1 MTPAKAPVP
10 GPSGSFTGRS
20 RIGRLLAIC
29 GVQFIATAGASGVEA
44 QTLREALQRA
54 YQTNPVFRAQQRTV
68 PAAAAS
74 VDRARAGY
82 FPRISASADYG
93 INDLSSSSTGSA
105 GSISTR
111 TRPRGVGLDVSQ
123 TLFDGARTYNGVGQA
138 NQILTAAQETLR
150 DTEQSLLLEA
160 VTAYVDVLRDRT
172 IWKLERQNHASLA
185 EQYRL
190 ISELFRFGDVTRT
203 DVVQVEAR
211 VADSRAR
218 VSAAEAALKG
228 SEAVYEQVIGSK
240 PTKLASPRPADRL
253 VPPTLDTALGQA
265 SLAHPLVLAA
275 IANADAAG
283 SQVNIAIGEHLPTI
297 SVTGSLAQQANTD
310 VNGDRRLNASV
321 FGRVSLPIFSGG
333 ETTAKVRE
341 AKENAGR
348 RRIEIDAARAQ
359 VQANAI
365 RAWSQVQSAKIR
377 LSAAEEQVR
386 AASTALKGV
395 REEFGLGQ
403 RTATNVL
410 DAVQDLLSASINLAT
425 AQRERVLTTYAVS
438 RALGKLS
445 LVLID
450 GSETSPQ
457 SNFFDTFASL
467 SQPMRR
473 HSVIPQWQL
482 RSSSAGSSIHCEGKC
497 GLRPTLAATLDL
509 RPMVP

>member
-1 MTPAKAPVP
+1 MTPAEAPESGAIGRMA
-10 GPSGSFTGRS
+10 GPR
-20 RIGRLLAIC
+20 RIVRLLAIC
-29 GVQFIATAGASGVEA
+29 GAQIMATAGSSGVEA

-82 FPRISASADYG
+82 FPRVSASADYG
-93 INDLSSSSTGSA
+93 FSDSSDSSIGSTGSVRA
-105 GSISTR
+105 R

-138 NQILTAAQETLR
+138 SQLLTAAQETLR

-172 IWKLERQNHASLA
+172 ILKLELQNHASLN

-218 VSAAEAALKG
+218 VSGAEAALKG
-228 SEAVYEQVIGSK
+228 SEAIYEQVIGSK
-240 PTKLASPRPADRL
+240 PTNPTAPRPADRL
-253 VPPTLDTALGQA
+253 VPATLDTALGQA
-265 SLAHPLVLAA
+265 SLSHPLVLAA

-283 SQVNIAIGEHLPTI
+283 SQVKVAIGEHLPTVT
-297 SVTGSLAQQANTD
+297 VTGSLAQQANTD
-310 VNGDRRLNASV
+310 ANGDRRLNASV

-365 RAWSQVQSAKIR
+365 RAWSQFQSAKIR
-377 LSAAEEQVR
+377 LGAAEDQAR

-425 AQRERVLTTYAVS
+425 AQRERVLTTYTVS

-445 LVLID
+445 LAQID
-450 GSETSPQ
+450 AGTQPSPL
-457 SNFFDTFASL
+457 NVVDTFVSL
-467 SQPMRR
+467 SRPI
-473 HSVIPQWQL
+473 HPQ
-482 RSSSAGSSIHCEGKC
+482 
-497 GLRPTLAATLDL
+497 AATTRWEL
-509 RPMVP
+509 RRSEPAQTSFCELTCALRAGLTGR